1 MTEPVC
7 LTSTLELDTSQT
19 AILNS
24 VRAVVGQFDDDYW
37 LRLDRVGE
45 FPHAFY
51 DEMAKGGWLGIAM
64 PEQVGGA
71 DLGIFEA
78 ALMMYTVANS
88 PGGMSAASA
97 IHINIFGPHPIVVHG
112 TEEQK
117 QAWLPDLIQ
126 GRSKCCFGVTE
137 PDSGLE
143 TGNIQTFAR
152 PDGDGYII
160 TGQKI
165 WTSTAQHADKIMLL
179 VRTTPKELC
188 QRTTEGLSLFFTDL
202 DKRFVEVREIP
213 KMGRSAV
220 DSNLVFID
228 ELPVPRKDLIGEEG
242 RGFEYILNGL
252 NPERILVGAE
262 ALGIGVQTLNRAVDY
277 ARNRV
282 VFGRPIGQ
290 NQAIQHPLAENW
302 MDLQSAFL
310 VCMEAAR
317 LYDAGKPAGALAN
330 AAKYLGAEAGYRA
343 ATQSVMTHGGMG
355 YAKEYHV
362 ERLLREAMIPRLAP
376 VSAQLILCYIAERVL
391 DLPRS
396 Y

>member
-1 MTEPVC
+1 MPNK
-7 LTSTLELDTSQT
+7 SNKLEGPFLINLRNKFNEIAGDDKLIDRNEFQEGLEIENENISNRLFDLFDLDKNGTIDS
-19 AILNS
+19 
-24 VRAVVGQFDDDYW
+24 Y
-37 LRLDRVGE
+37 E
-45 FPHAFY
+45 F
-51 DEMAKGGWLGIAM
+51 LSSI
-64 PEQVGGA
+64 EQ
-71 DLGIFEA
+71 I
-78 ALMMYTVANS
+78 
-88 PGGMSAASA
+88 
-97 IHINIFGPHPIVVHG
+97 ING

-117 QAWLPDLIQ
+117 NAWLPDLIR

-143 TGNIQTFAR
+143 TGSIQTFAR
-152 PDGDGYII
+152 PDGDGYVI

-179 VRTTPKELC
+179 ARTTPKELC
-188 QRTTEGLSLFFTDL
+188 QRATDGLSLFFTDL

-242 RGFEYILNGL
+242 RGFEYILHGL

-302 MDLQSAFL
+302 MELQSAFL